1 MQCQKIKVKTNK
13 TFGTFTA
20 LLSAD
25 FTFLPLNIAEIVIPF
40 FTPRFKKMFL
50 LEAGDEC

>member
-25 FTFLPLNIAEIVIPF
+25 FTFLPLNIAETDIPIF
-40 FTPRFKKMFL
+40 APRFF
-50 LEAGDEC
+50 